1 MAINVQAAVFHGPG
15 RPLTIETLQLDPPQ
29 SGEVMVRIV
38 ATGLCHT
45 DLHIMEGHQPQ
56 AVPAVLGH
64 ESAGVIVAVG
74 PDVTGLDIGDHVV
87 PFMLPECAVCPNCLS
102 GRTNICLKVK
112 ERTSPASSRLHW
124 QGRPVHTF
132 AGMGTFADHMVIT
145 ADRVAKVS
153 KAARFDGAC
162 YASCGGATGIG
173 TVRHM
178 GVDADSLVAVF
189 GLGGIGLNMVQSA
202 RQLGAKTIIGID
214 TNDAKEAVARR
225 MGATHFINPA
235 RQDSVPAAIMAITGM
250 GATHSFEC
258 VGSPSVMRQAVDA
271 TNPFYGRCTLV
282 GVAAAGA
289 ELSLPIQG
297 LSMGKTVGGLLMGG
311 LKPRSQLPGLVQE
324 YAEGRLNFDA
334 LISHRL
340 PLDLINEGF
349 ALMKRGEVLRAVILF
364 DGTIRNSA
372 GPQ

>member
-1 MAINVQAAVFHGPG
+1 MAINVKAAVFHGPG
-15 RPLTIETLQLDPPQ
+15 QPLTIETLQLDDPQ
-29 SGEVMVRIV
+29 SGEVMVRIL

-45 DLHIMEGHQPQ
+45 DLHVMEGHQPQ

-74 PDVTGLDIGDHVV
+74 PDVPDLAIGDHVV
-87 PFMLPECAVCPNCLS
+87 PFMLPECGVCPNCRS
-102 GRTNICLKVK
+102 GKTNICLKVK
-112 ERTSPASSRLHW
+112 ERTSPAFSRLRW
-124 QGRPVHTF
+124 KGERVHTF

-145 ADRVAKVS
+145 ADRIAKVS
-153 KAARFDGAC
+153 EKASFAGAC

-173 TVRHM
+173 TVRHT
-178 GVDADSLVAVF
+178 GVDENSLVAVF

-202 RQLGAKTIIGID
+202 RLQGAKTIIGID
-214 TNDAKEAVARR
+214 TNDAKEAVAHR

-235 RQDSVPAAIMAITGM
+235 RQDNVPAAIMAITGM

-258 VGSPSVMRQAVDA
+258 VGSPAVMRQAIDA
-271 TNPFYGRCTLV
+271 TNPFYGRCTIV

-297 LSMGKTVGGLLMGG
+297 LSMGKSVGGLLMGG
-311 LKPRSQLPGLVQE
+311 LKPRSQLPALVQE
-324 YAEGRLNFDA
+324 YADGRVNFDD

-340 PLDLINEGF
+340 RLDAINEGF
-349 ALMKRGEVLRAVILF
+349 AMMKRGEVVRSVILF
-364 DGTIRNSA
+364 D
-372 GPQ
+372 